1 MDLVPV
7 KLLKNQGVKKKILK
21 MMKDNPSI
29 DKTDYL
35 ESRIETNTVA
45 KKLMAIENASELAK
59 RFLFKGDTFDAIG
72 EAIKL
77 ESQQNFD
84 FSCKLNHRRT
94 NGVEYI
100 HLEKHYPDTG
110 EGHFALAKVNHNN
123 KIIELYDSMGSKN
136 PEFKKD
142 LQERFPEYKRFYKG
156 LPLQPSGGIVYNTP
170 TEFNQKAKI
179 RFKTNEMLMKSFEIS
194 QYDEL
199 SQHHFCYIE
208 AFVMLMHKTLGTPI
222 GPKDPRNRLP
232 FLKKVIWGLVHKFTP
247 MSERKGPEWEYFVT
261 NFKYYMVVTDEKNK
275 RLKLQNIAQVA
286 PNGIR
291 RKVLSIRLPSNIT
304 SKTSLKEIVTVQ

>member
-247 MSERKGPEWEYFVT
+247 MSERK
-261 NFKYYMVVTDEKNK
+261 
-275 RLKLQNIAQVA
+275 
-286 PNGIR
+286 
-291 RKVLSIRLPSNIT
+291 
-304 SKTSLKEIVTVQ
+304 EIGRASCRERV